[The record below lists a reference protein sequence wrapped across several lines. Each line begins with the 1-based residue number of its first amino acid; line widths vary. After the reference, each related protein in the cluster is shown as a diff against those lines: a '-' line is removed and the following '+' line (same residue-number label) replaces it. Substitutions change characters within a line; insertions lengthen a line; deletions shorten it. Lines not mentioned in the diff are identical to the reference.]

1 MPTHVMVRHGP
12 SWSDPAHEH
21 ELGITTGPEFDR
33 LFSWQMPAL

>member
-12 SWSDPAHEH
+12 SWSDPTHEH

>member
-21 ELGITTGPEFDR
+21 ELGITTGPVDR